1 MTRPLAVPGLLL
13 LGLLSLAACAPSVP
27 DSGAGVGFQDYNS
40 YVRGAAPAPA
50 SATAPAPA
58 PAAGFDP
65 ASASAAL
72 DRASGT
78 ATPAPAAP
86 YVPPAPAAEGE
97 RPRGH
102 APAGIKE
109 DFGEMAAIAG
119 GNHDTISDE
128 NDFEAVKSRES
139 IASDKE
145 RIERNKA
152 GYVVDQP
159 KALPE
164 RNGSTGPNIVDY
176 ALSTTNV
183 PGTPAY
189 KRGGLFKRDPLVV
202 CAKYPSADL
211 AQQAFLAAGG
221 PEKDKLGV
229 DPDGDGFA
237 CDWDPRPFRAAVN

>member
-1 MTRPLAVPGLLL
+1 MTRPLAV
-13 LGLLSLAACAPSVP
+13 LGLLSLAACAPAVP
-27 DSGAGVGFQDYNS
+27 DSGAGVGFQDYDS
-40 YVRGAAPAPA
+40 YIRGAASAPPAA
-50 SATAPAPA
+50 APA

-65 ASASAAL
+65 ATASAAL

-78 ATPAPAAP
+78 ASPAPAP
-86 YVPPAPAAEGE
+86 VPAPVAAEGE
-97 RPRGH
+97 RPRGN

-109 DFGEMAAIAG
+109 ESGEMAAIAG
-119 GNHDTISDE
+119 GHTGISDE
-128 NDFEAVKSRES
+128 NDFEAVKSRET
-139 IASDKE
+139 IESDKE

-164 RNGSTGPNIVDY
+164 RKGSSGPNIVDY

-183 PGTPAY
+183 PGTPMY
-189 KRGGLFKRDPLVV
+189 KRGSLFKRDPQVV
-202 CAKYPSADL
+202 CAKYGSSDL